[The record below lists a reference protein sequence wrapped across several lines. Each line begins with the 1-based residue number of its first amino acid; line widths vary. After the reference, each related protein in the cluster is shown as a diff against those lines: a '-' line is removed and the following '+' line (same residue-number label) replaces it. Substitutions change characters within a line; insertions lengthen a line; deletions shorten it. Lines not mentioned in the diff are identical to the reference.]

1 MPERRIFAR
10 HTPTALTYVSAGD
23 ANGGILLNVSE
34 AGCALQLVSPPPT
47 LSDVSL
53 DLDLGSTLPRIE
65 VGGKVIWADETGCTG
80 IRFTQLSEV
89 ARQTIRRFVENNP
102 ADPAMPEIGAEL
114 EQEIAAVA
122 APLAQAQNDS
132 VAAEAEPESAEALFD
147 SVEAK
152 SFEERLHELSTGAA
166 FVALVEECRSTTGAS
181 SAALALL
188 KGREM
193 LCRASCGKGAP
204 PTGARLDIT
213 SERSFTAQCVS
224 TATTLRCVD
233 SQIDP
238 RVNAAVCQR
247 LGIRS
252 VTAMPLLHK
261 DQVVG
266 VLEVFSSERNAFRDD
281 HISELERLGNLAVE
295 FAFARNEITLPP
307 QGPMAAWPASIKP
320 PAPRSPERP
329 PAPATPA
336 ITRPAQS
343 FGSSFTGAAAAVAVA
358 PAMASEATPAA
369 AATAPRVEAPH
380 PRPLEVVAAEK
391 KPEARP
397 QAKPEVK
404 AEPPAAASSMAAPAT
419 TPAAPASLAPI
430 FGQAKSTPAV
440 PRDVKP
446 EPKPEFKAPAPKPEP
461 PRSVEPRAAEP
472 IVAKASPPASVV
484 PPASPAGRTFESAPA
499 AAKPAMASA
508 AAPQPTR
515 KESFTEKSA
524 APFVEKRLEPVRPAP
539 APAAKAA
546 AAPKPKKQ
554 EDRFQIAPLAE
565 DPLPAWSSHTATG
578 THETVFGDPGTISQ
592 RKIPMMA
599 GAVLL
604 AVALII
610 AGIGRY
616 RATAKP
622 APQPVQTAAVPAPQA
637 LPVQEVQVT
646 APASGSPADSS
657 TSSKPS
663 SKEKDKN
670 GKESKDS
677 KESASTR
684 DKESKSATS
693 SDDSNAQKS
702 NDGSSNKSSSK
713 ESKEPQVIALAQSSG
728 IRTSQSPA
736 VAPPTITSTT
746 ALPTLIGANTTPS
759 LPSLTP
765 SQPVNS
771 APLKVSSAALTD
783 RLIRRLDPQYPEI
796 ARRSGLSGAVRLRL
810 EIGTDGK
817 VKSAT
822 VLEGAPVLAVA
833 ARDAVMQWRYRPYVV
848 ENRPVAIETEIIVRF
863 TAGR

>member
-80 IRFTQLSEV
+80 VRFTQLSEV

-102 ADPAMPEIGAEL
+102 ADAAMPEIGAEL
-114 EQEIAAVA
+114 EQEIAAAA
-122 APLAQAQNDS
+122 APLTESQHDS
-132 VAAEAEPESAEALFD
+132 DSLVAEPEAETAEVLFD
-147 SVEAK
+147 SVDEK
-152 SFEERLHELSTGAA
+152 SFEQRLHELSTGAA
-166 FVALVEECRSTTGAS
+166 FVALVDECRSTTGAS

-281 HISELERLGNLAVE
+281 HIAQLERLGNLAVE

-307 QGPMAAWPASIKP
+307 QGPAAAWPASIKTAP
-320 PAPRSPERP
+320 PRAPERQPAPS
-329 PAPATPA
+329 APAVTMP
-336 ITRPAQS
+336 PVS
-343 FGSSFTGAAAAVAVA
+343 YGSSFTGAAAAVALA
-358 PAMASEATPAA
+358 PAVASEPTTAA
-369 AATAPRVEAPH
+369 AAAIAPKVEAPQL
-380 PRPLEVVAAEK
+380 RPIEVAPVVEK
-391 KPEARP
+391 KPESQSEAQTQSKA
-397 QAKPEVK
+397 QAK
-404 AEPPAAASSMAAPAT
+404 AEPAVSSLNSPSASAGAG
-419 TPAAPASLAPI
+419 LAPI
-430 FGQAKSTPAV
+430 FNPTAGQAKSSTAS

-446 EPKPEFKAPAPKPEP
+446 EAKSEFKGPALKAEP
-461 PRSVEPRAAEP
+461 PRAAEP
-472 IVAKASPPASVV
+472 AVTKPTPP
-484 PPASPAGRTFESAPA
+484 PPVQTSTPSIRPFE
-499 AAKPAMASA
+499 AAKPVMASA
-508 AAPQPTR
+508 AAAAQPAR
-515 KESFTEKSA
+515 KDPVPERSA
-524 APFVEKRLEPVRPAP
+524 VPAIEKRAEPAKFAP
-539 APAAKAA
+539 VPAAKAA
-546 AAPKPKKQ
+546 VAPKPKKQ
-554 EDRFQIAPLAE
+554 EDRFEVAPLAE
-565 DPLPAWSSHTATG
+565 DPLPAWSSQITTG
-578 THETVFGDPGTISQ
+578 SHETVFGETETTS
-592 RKIPMMA
+592 RRNIPMIA
-599 GAVLL
+599 GAALIV
-604 AVALII
+604 VALIV
-610 AGIGRY
+610 AGIWRY

-622 APQPVQTAAVPAPQA
+622 PVQPVQTAAAVPAPQTE
-637 LPVQEVQVT
+637 PVQEVQVS
-646 APASGSPADSS
+646 APSSESPAG
-657 TSSKPS
+657 SSKS
-663 SKEKDKN
+663 SAKENKDK
-670 GKESKDS
+670 KDS
-677 KESASTR
+677 KETSSSK
-684 DKESKSATS
+684 DKESKAARS
-693 SDDSNAQKS
+693 SEDNSAQKS
-702 NDGSSNKSSSK
+702 SDSSSSK
-713 ESKEPQVIALAQSSG
+713 ASDKQPQVIALAQSSG
-728 IRTSQSPA
+728 LHTQEGAA
-736 VAPPTITSTT
+736 VAPPRITSST

-759 LPSLTP
+759 LPSLSP

-771 APLKVSSAALTD
+771 GPLKVSSAALSD
-783 RLIRRLDPQYPEI
+783 RLIRRLEPQYPEI

-822 VLEGAPVLAVA
+822 VLEGAPVLAA
-833 ARDAVMQWRYRPYVV
+833 AAKDAVLQWRYRPYVV

-863 TAGR
+863 TAR

>member
-10 HTPTALTYVSAGD
+10 HTPTALTYVSAGN

-80 IRFTQLSEV
+80 VRFTQLSEV

-102 ADPAMPEIGAEL
+102 TEAAMPEIGAEL
-114 EQEIAAVA
+114 EQEMAAVGEPIA
-122 APLAQAQNDS
+122 EPQHDS
-132 VAAEAEPESAEALFD
+132 VIAEPEPETEEALFD
-147 SVEAK
+147 SVDEK
-152 SFEERLHELSTGAA
+152 SFEQRLHELSTGAA

-181 SAALALL
+181 SAAIALL

-252 VTAMPLLHK
+252 VTAMPLIHK

-281 HISELERLGNLAVE
+281 HITSLGRLGNLAVE

-307 QGPMAAWPASIKP
+307 QGPVAAWPASIKP
-320 PAPRSPERP
+320 ATPRAPERP
-329 PAPATPA
+329 PAPSAPA
-336 ITRPAQS
+336 VTRPPVS

-358 PAMASEATPAA
+358 PVIASEATTA
-369 AATAPRVEAPH
+369 AATAIAPQVEAPQ
-380 PRPLEVVAAEK
+380 PRPIEVAPAVEK
-391 KPEARP
+391 KPELKPEAQI

-404 AEPPAAASSMAAPAT
+404 VEIPVAANSAPAPAASVAPAAT
-419 TPAAPASLAPI
+419 LAPI
-430 FGQAKSTPAV
+430 FGQVRSSSIAV
-440 PRDVKP
+440 PPIAAPRDVKP
-446 EPKPEFKAPAPKPEP
+446 EIKPEP
-461 PRSVEPRAAEP
+461 AVPAAKAEPRAAEP
-472 IVAKASPPASVV
+472 VGTRPTS
-484 PPASPAGRTFESAPA
+484 SAPVVQA
-499 AAKPAMASA
+499 PAPAIRPLETAKPVMASA
-508 AAPQPTR
+508 TAAPQPAR
-515 KESFTEKSA
+515 KESVSERSA
-524 APFVEKRLEPVRPAP
+524 VPAVEKRAEPAKPAP
-539 APAAKAA
+539 VAAAKAA

-554 EDRFQIAPLAE
+554 EDRFEVAPLAE
-565 DPLPAWSSHTATG
+565 DPLPAWSSQIATG
-578 THETVFGDPGTISQ
+578 THETVFSSTETTS
-592 RKIPMMA
+592 RRNIPMIA
-599 GAVLL
+599 GA
-604 AVALII
+604 ALIVAALI
-610 AGIGRY
+610 GAGIWRFG
-616 RATAKP
+616 ATAKP
-622 APQPVQTAAVPAPQA
+622 TPQPQSAAAPAPQTPA
-637 LPVQEVQVT
+637 VQEVQVT
-646 APASGSPADSS
+646 APASESPTDSS
-657 TSSKPS
+657 SSSKS
-663 SKEKDKN
+663 SAKDKEKKDNKDIQA
-670 GKESKDS
+670 SK
-677 KESASTR
+677 
-684 DKESKSATS
+684 DKESKAASS
-693 SDDSNAQKS
+693 SDDSA
-702 NDGSSNKSSSK
+702 NKRIDTSSSK
-713 ESKEPQVIALAQSSG
+713 TSSKEPQVIALAQSSG
-728 IRTSQSPA
+728 LHTQQGAA
-736 VAPPTITSTT
+736 VAPPRITSPT

-771 APLKVSSAALTD
+771 GPLKVSSAALSD
-783 RLIRRLDPQYPEI
+783 RLIRRLEPQYPEI
-796 ARRSGLSGAVRLRL
+796 ARRSGLSGSVRLRL

-817 VKSAT
+817 VKSAA
-822 VLEGAPVLAVA
+822 VLEGAPVLAA
-833 ARDAVMQWRYRPYVV
+833 AAKDAVLQWRYRPYVV

-863 TAGR
+863 TAR